1 MAVQTVAGTTIG
13 ISAAQPATFDATGY
27 AALTFS
33 NIGEITDGGEH
44 GKTFAEVTH
53 NPIDTRGT
61 QKFKGSYNLGNKT
74 LQLAIDDDDPGQI
87 IVKTALESDDDF
99 SFKVKYQDGSIDYFQ
114 AKVMSFAKAATSV
127 DSIRSATVTLGLTTT
142 KTGVGIIEVAAP

>member
-1 MAVQTVAGTTIG
+1 MAGVQTVAGTTIG
-13 ISAAQPATFDATGY
+13 ISASQPATFNQAGY
-27 AALTFS
+27 EALTYA

-53 NPIDTRGT
+53 MPIDTRGT

-74 LQLAIDDDDPGQI
+74 LQLAIDDADPGQI
-87 IVKTALESDDDF
+87 VAKAALESDNDY
-99 SFKVKYQDGSIDYFQ
+99 SFKVEYQDGACDYFQ

-127 DSIRSATVTLGLTTT
+127 DSIRSATVTLALTTT
-142 KTGVGIIEVAAP
+142 KAGIGIIEVGA